1 MKIRIHPSELEL
13 LIAYSKQSQDKSLT
27 YTLNKLIR
35 ESLNREES
43 TQCHKATSSKK

>member
-13 LIAYSKQSQDKSLT
+13 LIAYSEQQQDKSLT

-43 TQCHKATSSKK
+43 TQCRKPYHKK